1 MCLAVILPTCHTIY
15 HWQVALATT
24 AGKQSKG
31 TIIQTGRYFILWGAC
46 KPSLLRIVRKVYH
59 GVVWPFAPVCLA
71 QLALS
76 RTVLSGVT
84 FVEASDTSAVLFY
97 FVITFSW
104 AQTLDFR
111 ALFTLVAVF
120 GTCQ

>member
-1 MCLAVILPTCHTIY
+1 MRLAVILPTCHTIY

-31 TIIQTGRYFILWGAC
+31 TTIQTGRYFILWGAC
-46 KPSLLRIVRKVYH
+46 KPSLLRKVYH
-59 GVVWPFAPVCLA
+59 GVVWPLAPVCLA

-76 RTVLSGVT
+76 RTVLSAVT

-120 GTCQ
+120 GTGQ

>member
-15 HWQVALATT
+15 HRQVALATT
-24 AGKQSKG
+24 SGKQSKG
-31 TIIQTGRYFILWGAC
+31 TTIQTGRFFILWGAC
-46 KPSLLRIVRKVYH
+46 KPSLLRILRIVYH
-59 GVVWPFAPVCLA
+59 GVVCPFAPVCLA

-76 RTVLSGVT
+76 RTVLSAVP

-97 FVITFSW
+97 FVITFFW
-104 AQTLDFR
+104 AQILYFR

-120 GTCQ
+120 GTGQ